1 MRQNE
6 LTLHDYAFLIA
17 FAAVWVAVG
26 LLAFLL
32 TLVAVFYAAPLL
44 LAAGAGMAIVI
55 RKAFMRI
62 SLRIFHPSLYVL
74 RRLWG

>member
-6 LTLHDYAFLIA
+6 LTLHDYAFFIA

-32 TLVAVFYAAPLL
+32 TLVAV
-44 LAAGAGMAIVI
+44 
-55 RKAFMRI
+55 
-62 SLRIFHPSLYVL
+62 S
-74 RRLWG
+74 